1 MPTQEIIKAV
11 DSYDAELR
19 IIAMDIHS
27 NPELQFEEH
36 KAAAWLTEM
45 LEKEGFLVE
54 RGIAGLDT
62 AFKAVWEGEKGGP
75 VIGLLCEYDAL
86 KGLGHACGHNLIAPS
101 SVGAALAL
109 KKAFPHL
116 KGRIEVYGTPGEE
129 GGGGKVIMSDKG
141 VFDKLDAAMMCHPRT
156 RNMVLRGGLACLH
169 VHFKYYGKQ
178 SHAAAAPEKG
188 ISALDAVIH
197 SFVAINSI
205 RQYVTNDVRI
215 HGIILKGGDA
225 PNIVPEFC
233 ETEFLIRAQTVKGL
247 YVVRD
252 KVYAACKSS
261 AEAVG
266 AKCKIEEGLLY
277 KERNNNVAM
286 AELFGRKFE
295 ELGLDVYTP
304 PKAGG
309 IGSSDMGNVQAVV
322 PAIHPYVQ
330 ITDRDISTHTPEFAE
345 AAASEWGMKG
355 MNLAAKAIAMTTY
368 DLITRPELLS
378 QIKEEF
384 LEWKKN
390 N

>member
-19 IIAMDIHS
+19 KIAMDIHS

-109 KKAFPHL
+109 KKAFPRL

-156 RNMVLRGGLACLH
+156 RNMVL
-169 VHFKYYGKQ
+169 
-178 SHAAAAPEKG
+178 
-188 ISALDAVIH
+188 
-197 SFVAINSI
+197 
-205 RQYVTNDVRI
+205 
-215 HGIILKGGDA
+215 
-225 PNIVPEFC
+225 
-233 ETEFLIRAQTVKGL
+233 
-247 YVVRD
+247 
-252 KVYAACKSS
+252 
-261 AEAVG
+261 
-266 AKCKIEEGLLY
+266 
-277 KERNNNVAM
+277 
-286 AELFGRKFE
+286 
-295 ELGLDVYTP
+295 
-304 PKAGG
+304 
-309 IGSSDMGNVQAVV
+309 
-322 PAIHPYVQ
+322 
-330 ITDRDISTHTPEFAE
+330 
-345 AAASEWGMKG
+345 
-355 MNLAAKAIAMTTY
+355 
-368 DLITRPELLS
+368 
-378 QIKEEF
+378 
-384 LEWKKN
+384 
-390 N
+390 